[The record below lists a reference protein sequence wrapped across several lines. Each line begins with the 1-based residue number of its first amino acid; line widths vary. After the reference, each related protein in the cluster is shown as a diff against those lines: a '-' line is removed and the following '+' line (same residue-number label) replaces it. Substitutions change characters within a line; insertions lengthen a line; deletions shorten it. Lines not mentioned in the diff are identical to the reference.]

1 MKNSKYLNSTRCLR
15 SLWIAGFLV
24 AACGFAIGT
33 ALAAKDSDAVQNSVD
48 KTERGFGELLKGMG
62 QEVKKVIGS
71 DDTKKDKKKET
82 KDADD
87 KSGKGKENNK

>member
-1 MKNSKYLNSTRCLR
+1 MKYSKCFSRPRRFR

-24 AACGFAIGT
+24 AACGFTIGT
-33 ALAAKDSDAVQNSVD
+33 ALAEKDSDAVQNSVD

-62 QEVKKVIGS
+62 QEVKKVINS

-82 KDADD
+82 KQTDD
-87 KSGKGKENNK
+87 KSGKAKENK

>member
-1 MKNSKYLNSTRCLR
+1 MKNSKCLKRLHRLR
-15 SLWIAGFLV
+15 SLWIAGFL
-24 AACGFAIGT
+24 AAVCSFGIGT

-71 DDTKKDKKKET
+71 DETKKGKKRET
-82 KDADD
+82 ENADD